1 MDKFARYIQ
10 RKSELEEQIA
20 KYRALVRDEI
30 LIEIMWAIEEFH
42 FDAEELFPAGK
53 KRKVKPRYF
62 DPQTGAVWSGRGREP
77 RWLKGKNRRDFELE
91 VVETGEALARNGE

>member
-1 MDKFARYIQ
+1 ALPC
-10 RKSELEEQIA
+10 SSP
-20 KYRALVRDEI
+20 YRQKVIKLLAVRGIEAGS
-30 LIEIMWAIEEFH
+30 EIMLAIEEFH

-62 DPQTGAVWSGRGREP
+62 DPQSGAVWSGRGREP

-91 VVETGEALARNGE
+91 VVETGDALARNGE